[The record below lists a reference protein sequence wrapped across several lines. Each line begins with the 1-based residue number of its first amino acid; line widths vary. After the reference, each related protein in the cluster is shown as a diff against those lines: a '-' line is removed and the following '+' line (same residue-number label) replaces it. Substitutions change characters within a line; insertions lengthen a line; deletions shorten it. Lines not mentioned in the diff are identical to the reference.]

1 MTPAEK
7 RKKILKFAGAAA
19 VIWVLLVWWLG
30 GALGLAGADLWVM
43 RGVLWVLGLGATGAI
58 AWLLLRQLPK
68 EPGSAVKTR
77 TDDIDA
83 VIAAARTALHGARP
97 AGEGGGRTSG
107 RAAIGSL
114 PMVIVTGPSGSAKTT
129 TVVRSPVGAELLA
142 GDVFRGEATAPT
154 PSVNAWYA
162 QEAVLL
168 EAGGTVALD
177 PSRWGRLVRQ
187 VQPSRLGAALGGGGQ
202 APRSAVVC
210 ISCEELLRPGGQET
224 VRRDV
229 RVLRERLG
237 ELSRALGVRL
247 PVYVV
252 FTKLDRVPHFLDYV
266 ATFTKPEASEV
277 LGATLPL
284 DLGDAGTYGE
294 RTAKRVAQTFER
306 LCSSL
311 SLRRLE
317 LLPREHT
324 VETRASA
331 YEFPRE
337 LRKLGGAV
345 SELLVELTMPSQ
357 LHASPF
363 LRGYYFTGVQ
373 PVFVTD
379 APSMPQS
386 AHAQRASVAAP
397 AATHVFAPGQLASA
411 MDAVAPTPATRKV
424 PRWDF
429 LDGVLRDVVL
439 ADETARRVTQG
450 GARVDGLRRAG
461 LAAAAL
467 LGLVIAGGFTVSW
480 AQNRR
485 IERRATAL
493 AAGLAAAPRD
503 AAGLPTMESLQRL
516 DSLRSLALQL
526 RQWERDGAPLRTRW
540 GLHQGEAMRT
550 AVLGTY
556 FAALESQLVD
566 PARTTLR
573 GSLAALPEAPSAGDD
588 YGASYDA
595 LKAYLITTSNPEKST
610 AAFLSPALLARHVGT
625 KTFEPARSAIARRQL
640 DFYAEELKTE
650 RLGRRDPDAAT
661 VQRARTHL
669 RAFSGVERIYQFMLS
684 EAAKG
689 NPAVRFRS
697 GALVSD
703 RVEVAGA
710 FTKGGFQFMEGAF
723 RSADRYLQG
732 EPWVMGDGVTLSP
745 EERARV
751 VETLRDRYRQDYA
764 GAWRSYLNA
773 VVVSRYGGMRD
784 ASQKLGQLAGPQSP
798 LLAALALAS
807 EHTGVSDSAIAQV
820 FQPVHAV
827 VPPGSTDKLVS
838 EGNAPYMGALA
849 QLQSAIDQAANAPP
863 GSGEAVAQ
871 AAAAQASNAKLA
883 VKQMAQGFRLDAVG
897 RVEATVERLLTAPIT
912 YVEPMLRGVGAAE
925 VNAAGADFCA
935 TVRPLLARF
944 PFTPG
949 ASAQAPVAD
958 VHAMFRPETGTL
970 WTFTEQVQKVVVRRG
985 DQFVSAPGTSVPAN
999 PAFIGF
1005 LNRSA
1010 AFSDAIYR
1018 HGMSF
1023 TLRPVLPEGVQSLTV
1038 TIDGQTARWQP
1049 GSVDARQF
1057 SWLGVPNGEA
1067 RISARIG
1074 GQDVA
1079 IAAFQGPWAAFQLFH
1094 SAASWRTGATNVVEW
1109 EAAGR
1114 PRISMELVPRG
1125 GQPVMRRDYFNGYS
1139 CVGRVAR

>member
-1 MTPAEK
+1 MTTPAEK
-7 RKKILKFAGAAA
+7 RKKILAATTTGALLW
-19 VIWVLLVWWLG
+19 IWLVWWLG
-30 GALGLAGADLWVM
+30 GAMGLAGADLWIM
-43 RGVLWVLGLGATGAI
+43 RGVLWVLGLAAAGAI
-58 AWLLLRQLPK
+58 AFMLLKQLK
-68 EPGSAVKTR
+68 KDPGGAAR
-77 TDDIDA
+77 TEDIDQA
-83 VIAAARTALHGARP
+83 MAAARTALSGARP
-97 AGEGGGRTSG
+97 AAATGGRASG

-114 PMVIVTGPSGSAKTT
+114 PMVIVTGASGSAKTT
-129 TVVRSPVGAELLA
+129 TVVRSPIGPELLA

-154 PSVNAWYA
+154 PAVNVWYA

-177 PSRWGRLVRQ
+177 PARWSRLVRQ
-187 VQPSRLGAALGGGGQ
+187 VQPRRLGAALGGGGQ

-210 ISCEELLRPGGQET
+210 ISCEELIRPGGQDT

-237 ELSRALGVRL
+237 ELSKALGVRL

-252 FTKLDRVPHFLDYV
+252 FTKLDRVPHFLEYV
-266 ATFTKPEASEV
+266 STFTKAEASEV

-284 DLGDAGTYGE
+284 DSGDAGTYAE
-294 RTAKRVAQTFER
+294 RTAKRVGQTFER
-306 LCSSL
+306 ICSSL

-317 LLPREHT
+317 LMPREHT
-324 VETRASA
+324 PETRANA

-337 LRKLGGAV
+337 FRKLGPAV
-345 SELLVELTMPSQ
+345 SEMLVELTMPSQ
-357 LHASPF
+357 LHSSPF

-379 APSMPQS
+379 SPSLPHAAQ
-386 AHAQRASVAAP
+386 AQRASVAAP
-397 AATHVFAPGQLASA
+397 AATHVFGPGQLAAA
-411 MDAVAPTPATRKV
+411 MEAAPQAATTRKV

-429 LDGVLRDVVL
+429 LDGILRDVVL
-439 ADETARRVTQG
+439 ADDTARRVTQG
-450 GARVDGLRRAG
+450 GARVDGLRRTG
-461 LAAAAL
+461 LAAAAAL
-467 LGLVIAGGFTVSW
+467 ALVIAGGFTVSW

-485 IERRATAL
+485 LERRAAAL
-493 AAGLAAAPRD
+493 ATGLAAAPRD
-503 AAGLPTMESLQRL
+503 AAGLPTLASLQRL
-516 DSLRSLALQL
+516 DSLRALTMQL
-526 RQWERDGAPLRTRW
+526 REWDRDGAPLGTRW
-540 GLHQGEAMRT
+540 GLHVGDDIRPGVERA
-550 AVLGTY
+550 Y
-556 FAALESQLVD
+556 FGALESQLVD
-566 PARTTLR
+566 PARTTIR
-573 GSLAALPEAPSAGDD
+573 GSLAALSETPAESDD
-588 YGASYDA
+588 YGATYDG
-595 LKAYLITTSNPEKST
+595 LKAYLITTSNPEKAT
-610 AAFLSPALLARHVGT
+610 AAFLSPALLTRHVGT
-625 KTFEPARSAIARRQL
+625 RTFEPERQALARRQL
-640 DFYAEELKTE
+640 DFYADELKSE
-650 RLGRRDPDAAT
+650 RLGRRDADGAT

-697 GALVSD
+697 GPLVSD
-703 RVEVAGA
+703 RQEVAGA
-710 FTKGGFQFMEGAF
+710 FTKGGFTFMEGAF

-751 VETLRDRYRQDYA
+751 VESLRERYRQDYA
-764 GAWRSYLNA
+764 NAWRGYLNA
-773 VVVSRYGGMRD
+773 VTIARYGGLRD
-784 ASQKLGQLAGPQSP
+784 ASAKLGQLAGPQSP

-807 EHTGVSDSAIAQV
+807 QHTAVGDSAISNV

-827 VPPGSTDKLVS
+827 VAPGATDKLVS

-849 QLQSAIDQAANAPP
+849 QLQSSIDQAANAPP
-863 GSGEAVAQ
+863 GAGEMAAQ
-871 AAAAQASNAKLA
+871 AAAGQASSAKLA
-883 VKQMAQGFRLDAVG
+883 VKQMAQGFRLDPQG
-897 RVEATVERLLTAPIT
+897 RVEATVERLLTAPIA

-935 TVRPLLARF
+935 SVRPLLAKY
-944 PFTPG
+944 PFTP
-949 ASAQAPVAD
+949 SATVQAPVSE
-958 VHAMFRPETGTL
+958 VHSMFRPETGSL
-970 WTFTEQVQKVVVRRG
+970 WTFTEAVQKVVVRRG
-985 DQFVSAPGTSVPAN
+985 DQFVSAPGSSVPAN
-999 PAFIGF
+999 PGFIGF

-1023 TLRPVLPEGVQSLTV
+1023 TLRPQLPAGVQSLTV
-1038 TIDGQTARWQP
+1038 TIDGQSARWQP

-1094 SAASWRTGATNVVEW
+1094 SAASWRSGATNVVEW

-1125 GQPVMRRDYFNGYS
+1125 GQPVMRRDYFSGYS
-1139 CVGRVAR
+1139 CVSRVAR